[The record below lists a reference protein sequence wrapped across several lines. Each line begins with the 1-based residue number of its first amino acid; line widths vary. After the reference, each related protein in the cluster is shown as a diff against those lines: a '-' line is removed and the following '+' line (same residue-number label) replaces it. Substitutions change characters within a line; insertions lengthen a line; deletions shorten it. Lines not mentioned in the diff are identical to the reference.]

1 MQNDRGH
8 PNVSRFSGAS
18 PLSVF
23 HHKRLFFIAAERS
36 RLMRISPISQ
46 GFGWLVSSSRWAA
59 IALALSLLSG
69 GCQKPSSSA
78 VAPSVPPPSQP
89 SPLPPLIATTLI
101 PSAAQ
106 LKPAIAAFVE
116 GTAASSSLAKGQGV
130 WLQSDR
136 DLLADYQGT
145 VPLSAASL
153 TKAATSLA
161 ALETLGPNYRF
172 QTKVGF
178 TGAVQNGTL
187 KGDLV
192 IQGGQNPFFVWE
204 DAIALGNVLTQRGIR
219 QIEGNLVIQGPFYMN
234 YETQAATVGATLR
247 QGLDASQWS
256 PEVLQ
261 QYQTLS
267 ATTPKPQVAIKGS
280 VVPVSSTPAQTQ
292 WIAAH
297 HSLPLASLLKKMNR
311 YSNNP
316 MADMIANS
324 VGGPNIVAQ
333 RAIAATGVGPSEVR
347 LINGSGLAVENRM
360 SPRAVCGIFR
370 AIDRL
375 VQAQG
380 MTIADIFTVMGQDE
394 SVLDKRSLPRQSV
407 LKSGTLDTVSALAGA
422 LPTQQGAVWF
432 VLMNNDGDVEAFRK
446 LQETFLSSVNQTLG
460 LPQSP
465 LPTLKSTVPEPT
477 AGVSEQLWTRL

>member
-1 MQNDRGH
+1 MR
-8 PNVSRFSGAS
+8 VS
-18 PLSVF
+18 PLTRCF
-23 HHKRLFFIAAERS
+23 LRLAA
-36 RLMRISPISQ
+36 P
-46 GFGWLVSSSRWAA
+46 SRWTA
-59 IALALSLLSG
+59 IALCLIILSG
-69 GCQKPSSSA
+69 GCQKSSPSA
-78 VAPSVPPPSQP
+78 VAPSPPSLSQP
-89 SPLPPLIATTLI
+89 SSLPPLIATTLI
-101 PSAAQ
+101 SSAVQ
-106 LKPAIAAFVE
+106 LKPAIASFVE
-116 GTAASSSLAKGQGV
+116 GTTAKSTLAKAQGV
-130 WLQSDR
+130 WLQNDQ

-161 ALETLGPNYRF
+161 ALQTLGANYRY

-178 TGAVQNGTL
+178 TGSVQNGSL

-234 YETQAATVGATLR
+234 FETQATTVGATLR
-247 QGLDASQWS
+247 QGLDATQWS
-256 PEVLQ
+256 QEALQ
-261 QYQTLS
+261 QYQTLP
-267 ATTPKPQVAIKGS
+267 ATTPKPQVAVKGS
-280 VVPVSSTPAQTQ
+280 VVSVSSPPAQTQ
-292 WIAAH
+292 WIGEH
-297 HSLPLASLLKKMNR
+297 RSLPLASLLKKMNR

-324 VGGPNIVAQ
+324 VGGPNVVAQ
-333 RAIAATGVGPSEVR
+333 RAIAATGVSPSEIQ

-375 VQAQG
+375 VQSQG

-394 SVLDKRSLPRQSV
+394 SVLDKRSLPRQAV

-422 LPTQQGAVWF
+422 LPTQQGVVWF
-432 VLMNNDGDVEAFRK
+432 VLMNNAGDVEAFRK
-446 LQETFLSSVNQTLG
+446 QQETFLGTLVHTLG
-460 LPQSP
+460 TATLPA
-465 LPTLKSTVPEPT
+465 LKSTIPEPS
-477 AGVSEQLWTRL
+477 ADISAKLWARL

>member
-1 MQNDRGH
+1 MQNHQGH
-8 PNVSRFSGAS
+8 SNVSRSVAHCPSPFSII
-18 PLSVF
+18 
-23 HHKRLFFIAAERS
+23 KDYFFIAAERS
-36 RLMRISPISQ
+36 RLMRISPINQ
-46 GFGWLVSSSRWAA
+46 GFGWLVRSSRWAA
-59 IALALSLLSG
+59 IAFSLATLSG
-69 GCQKPSSSA
+69 GCQKTSPSA
-78 VAPSVPPPSQP
+78 VAPSIPPPSQP
-89 SPLPPLIATTLI
+89 SPQPPLIATVLI
-101 PSAAQ
+101 PSAAEF
-106 LKPAIAAFVE
+106 KPAIAAFVG
-116 GTAASSSLAKGQGV
+116 GTAASSTTKAQGV
-130 WLQSDR
+130 WLQNDR

-204 DAIALGNVLTQRGIR
+204 DAIALGNVLTQQGIR

-267 ATTPKPQVAIKGS
+267 ATTPKPQIAIKGN

-297 HSLPLASLLKKMNR
+297 RSLPLASLLKKMNR

-324 VGGPNIVAQ
+324 VGGPTIVTQ
-333 RAIAATGVGPSEVR
+333 RAIAATGVGSTEVR
-347 LINGSGLAVENRM
+347 LVNGSGLGVENRM

-370 AIDRL
+370 AIERL

-380 MTIADIFTVMGQDE
+380 MTIADVFTVMGQDE
-394 SVLDKRSLPRQSV
+394 SVLDQRPLPRQAV

-422 LPTQQGAVWF
+422 LPTQQGTVWF
-432 VLMNNDGDVEAFRK
+432 VLMNNDGDVEVFRK
-446 LQETFLSSVNQTLG
+446 LQETFLGSVNQTLG
-460 LPQSP
+460 LSQSP
-465 LPTLKSTVPEPT
+465 LSALKSTVPEPSM
-477 AGVSEQLWTRL
+477 GISEQLWVKL